1 MNRAVITGAGI
12 VSSLGNSLAE
22 VEASLRAGRSRIERV
37 PEWTKL
43 GLRCQVAGVVHGADE
58 LAAAAQVSRREL
70 LSMSRGALYCVLAA
84 TQAIADARL
93 TSAELA
99 APRTGC
105 IVGTGIGSTGAVYR
119 GGVEVHAGRAR
130 RVDPYSVVQS
140 MSSSASAALVHRF
153 GIGGRSYSLASACAT
168 SAHAIG
174 HAAELIRAGV
184 LDVAIAGGGEEIDE
198 LVAAAFAALRTAL
211 ATRFNDRPELASRPF
226 AADRDG
232 LVLASGAG
240 VVVVENRERALAR
253 GARVR
258 AEIAGFGA
266 NSDGFDLVLPE
277 PTGARAAEC
286 MALALADAGASP
298 ADVDYVNAHATGT
311 AAGDRAEAAAL
322 RRLFGDL
329 LPALSS
335 TKSLGGH
342 ALGAAGAQEAIH
354 CLLMLEGSFIAPSV
368 NCVPRDPELEDLP
381 LVSRT
386 LPARLGLVLSN
397 SFGFGGTHA
406 VLALRRGDGVGTR
419 MA

>member
-12 VSSLGNSLAE
+12 VSSLGNSTVAVAAALRSARSGIETVPRWAE
-22 VEASLRAGRSRIERV
+22 
-37 PEWTKL
+37 L
-43 GLRCQVAGVVHGADE
+43 GLRSQVAGVVHGATE
-58 LAAAAQVSRREL
+58 LAAAAGLPRRDI
-70 LSMSRGALYCVLAA
+70 GALAPGPLYCVLAA
-84 TQAIADARL
+84 GQAIADAGL
-93 TSAELA
+93 SAGELA
-99 APRTGC
+99 APCTGC

-140 MSSSASAALVHRF
+140 MSSSASAAIVHRF
-153 GIGGRSYSLASACAT
+153 GIGGRSYSLSSACAT

-174 HAAELIRAGV
+174 HAAELVRAGV
-184 LDVAIAGGGEEIDE
+184 LDIALAGGGEDIDE
-198 LVAAAFAALRTAL
+198 LVAGAFAAMRTAL

-240 VVVVENRERALAR
+240 IVVIENRERALAR

-277 PTGARAAEC
+277 PSGARAAEC
-286 MALALADAGASP
+286 MALALADAGA
-298 ADVDYVNAHATGT
+298 AAAEVDYVNAHATGT
-311 AAGDRAEAAAL
+311 LAGDRAEAAAL
-322 RRLFGDL
+322 RRLFGDR
-329 LPALSS
+329 LPPLSS

-342 ALGAAGAQEAIH
+342 ALGAAGAHEAIH
-354 CLLMLEGSFIAPSV
+354 CLLMLEGEFLAPSA
-368 NCVPRDPELEDLP
+368 NSEPRDPELVDLP
-381 LVSRT
+381 VVTAAR
-386 LPARLGLVLSN
+386 PARLELVLSN

-406 VLALRRGDGVGTR
+406 VLALRRAG
-419 MA
+419 

>member
-12 VSSLGNSLAE
+12 VSSLGNSTVAVAAALRSARSGIETVPRWAE
-22 VEASLRAGRSRIERV
+22 
-37 PEWTKL
+37 L
-43 GLRCQVAGVVHGADE
+43 GLRSQVAGIIHGATE
-58 LAAAAQVSRREL
+58 LAAAAGLPRRDI
-70 LSMSRGALYCVLAA
+70 GALAPGPLYCVLAA
-84 TQAIADARL
+84 GQALADAGL
-93 TSAELA
+93 CAGELA

-140 MSSSASAALVHRF
+140 MSSSASAAIVHCF
-153 GIGGRSYSLASACAT
+153 GIGGRSYSLSSACAT

-174 HAAELIRAGV
+174 HAAELVRAGV
-184 LDVAIAGGGEEIDE
+184 LDIALAGGGEDIDE
-198 LVAAAFAALRTAL
+198 LVAGAFAAMRTAL

-240 VVVVENRERALAR
+240 IVIIENRERALAR
-253 GARVR
+253 GARPR

-277 PTGARAAEC
+277 PSGARAAEC
-286 MALALADAGASP
+286 MALALADAGAD
-298 ADVDYVNAHATGT
+298 AAEVDYVNAHATGT
-311 AAGDRAEAAAL
+311 LAGDRAEAAAL
-322 RRLFGDL
+322 RRLFGDR
-329 LPALSS
+329 LPPLSS

-342 ALGAAGAQEAIH
+342 ALGAAGAHEAIH
-354 CLLMLEGSFIAPSV
+354 CLLMLEGEFLAPSA
-368 NCVPRDPELEDLP
+368 NSEPRDPELVDLP
-381 LVSRT
+381 VVTAAR
-386 LPARLGLVLSN
+386 PARLELVLSN

-406 VLALRRGDGVGTR
+406 VLALRRAG
-419 MA
+419 

>member
-12 VSSLGNSLAE
+12 VSSLGNSTVAVAAALRSARSGIETVPRWAE
-22 VEASLRAGRSRIERV
+22 
-37 PEWTKL
+37 L
-43 GLRCQVAGVVHGADE
+43 GLRSQVAGIIHGATE
-58 LAAAAQVSRREL
+58 LAAAAGLPRRDI
-70 LSMSRGALYCVLAA
+70 GALAPGPLYCVLAA
-84 TQAIADARL
+84 GQAIADAGL
-93 TSAELA
+93 CAGELA

-140 MSSSASAALVHRF
+140 MSSSASAAIVHCF
-153 GIGGRSYSLASACAT
+153 GIGGRSYSLSSACAT

-174 HAAELIRAGV
+174 HAAELVRAGV
-184 LDVAIAGGGEEIDE
+184 LDIALAGGGEDIDE
-198 LVAAAFAALRTAL
+198 LVAGAFAAMRTAL

-240 VVVVENRERALAR
+240 IVIIENRERALAR
-253 GARVR
+253 GARPR

-277 PTGARAAEC
+277 PSGARAAEC
-286 MALALADAGASP
+286 MALALADAGAD
-298 ADVDYVNAHATGT
+298 AAEVDYVNAHATGT
-311 AAGDRAEAAAL
+311 LAGDRAEAAAL
-322 RRLFGDL
+322 RRLFGDR
-329 LPALSS
+329 LPPLSS

-342 ALGAAGAQEAIH
+342 ALGAAGAHEAIH
-354 CLLMLEGSFIAPSV
+354 CLLMLEGEFLAPSA
-368 NCVPRDPELEDLP
+368 NSEPRDPELVDLP
-381 LVSRT
+381 VVTAAR
-386 LPARLGLVLSN
+386 PARLELVLSN

-406 VLALRRGDGVGTR
+406 VLALRRAG
-419 MA
+419 

>member
-12 VSSLGNSLAE
+12 VSSLGNSTVAVAAALRSARSGIETVSRWAE
-22 VEASLRAGRSRIERV
+22 
-37 PEWTKL
+37 L
-43 GLRCQVAGVVHGADE
+43 GLRSQVAGIIHGATE
-58 LAAAAQVSRREL
+58 LAAAAGLPRRDI
-70 LSMSRGALYCVLAA
+70 GALAPGPLYCVLAA
-84 TQAIADARL
+84 GQALADAGL
-93 TSAELA
+93 CAGELA

-140 MSSSASAALVHRF
+140 MSSSASAAIVHCF
-153 GIGGRSYSLASACAT
+153 GIGGRSYSLSSACAT

-174 HAAELIRAGV
+174 HAAELVRAGV
-184 LDVAIAGGGEEIDE
+184 LDIALAGGGEDIDE
-198 LVAAAFAALRTAL
+198 LVAGAFAAMRTAL

-240 VVVVENRERALAR
+240 IVIIENRERALAR
-253 GARVR
+253 GARPR

-277 PTGARAAEC
+277 PSGARAAEC
-286 MALALADAGASP
+286 MALALADAGAD
-298 ADVDYVNAHATGT
+298 AAEVDYVNAHATGT
-311 AAGDRAEAAAL
+311 LAGDRAEAAAL
-322 RRLFGDL
+322 RRLFGDR
-329 LPALSS
+329 LPPLSS

-342 ALGAAGAQEAIH
+342 ALGAAGAHEAIH
-354 CLLMLEGSFIAPSV
+354 CLLMLEGEFLAPSA
-368 NCVPRDPELEDLP
+368 NSEPRDPELVDLP
-381 LVSRT
+381 VVTAAR
-386 LPARLGLVLSN
+386 PARLELVLSN

-406 VLALRRGDGVGTR
+406 VLALRRAG
-419 MA
+419 

>member
-12 VSSLGNSLAE
+12 VSSLGNSLVE
-22 VEASLRAGRSRIERV
+22 VAAALRDGRSRIERV
-37 PEWTKL
+37 PAWAEL
-43 GLRCQVAGVVHGADE
+43 GLRSQVAGVVHGAEE
-58 LAAAAQVSRREL
+58 LARAQGVPRREL
-70 LSMSRGALYCVLAA
+70 LAMSEASRYCTLAA
-84 TQAIADARL
+84 AQAIADAGL
-93 TSAELA
+93 TADELA
-99 APRTGC
+99 SPRTGC

-130 RVDPYSVVQS
+130 RVDPYSVLQS

-153 GIGGRSYSLASACAT
+153 GIGGRSYSIASACAT

-174 HAAELIRAGV
+174 HAAELVRAGV
-184 LDVAIAGGGEEIDE
+184 LDLVVAGGGEEIDE
-198 LVAAAFAALRTAL
+198 LVAAAFGALRTAL
-211 ATRFNDRPELASRPF
+211 STHWNDRPELASRPF

-240 VVVVENRERALAR
+240 VVVVENRARALAR

-277 PTGARAAEC
+277 PSGARAAEC
-286 MALALADAGASP
+286 MALALADAGAAP
-298 ADVDYVNAHATGT
+298 AEVDYVNAHATGT
-311 AAGDRAEAAAL
+311 PAGDRAEAAAL
-322 RRLFGDL
+322 RRLFGDR

-354 CLLMLEGSFIAPSV
+354 CLLMLEGSFIAPSA
-368 NCVPRDPELEDLP
+368 NSEPRDPELEDLP
-381 LVSRT
+381 VVTGT

-406 VLALRRGDGVGTR
+406 VLALRRAD
-419 MA
+419 